1 MRICVFLISFSLLA
15 VFLQLAAADES
26 LHSSLALSM
35 EQARSVEAI
44 QAEYRRT
51 FSAKREVFNRE
62 SRKLRRARLAKDS
75 AAIAQQ
81 EPVVAGLQNE
91 LRRIRESENDAI
103 RKVLTPEQQ
112 KKFEA
117 VLVQRRAQHGP
128 SRDERLL

>member
-1 MRICVFLISFSLLA
+1 MRICVFLITFSLLA
-15 VFLQLAAADES
+15 VFLQPAAADES
-26 LHSSLALSM
+26 LQSSLALSM
-35 EQARSVEAI
+35 EQARSVESI

-91 LRRIRESENDAI
+91 LRQIRASENDAI